1 MSWSLGDRD
10 YVSNGDKGG
19 CSSDYFK
26 YPGKFGQSV
35 TCPDNVSA
43 TTTSHLPLRVTHR
56 NLNIPEPD
64 CGCVQSPWDSSNFTD
79 HSNLLGMIDDLR
91 YASAQHKASGKP

>member
-43 TTTSHLPLRVTHR
+43 KH
-56 NLNIPEPD
+56 EP
-64 CGCVQSPWDSSNFTD
+64 
-79 HSNLLGMIDDLR
+79 
-91 YASAQHKASGKP
+91 SAVACDPQELEYS